1 MGASYHDLDQNLV
14 SDACEQ
20 PGNTCQCTNQHCGIP
35 TFGNGNI
42 PLSIYDIDDGGYLFP
57 WIQAVYGFLFVE
69 KYYARNL
76 IKQFQTTGSLP
87 PDVMARYNAWYAK
100 LRQNP
105 VAIYELC
112 VSSYVPAWIAMS
124 GKLPSEKLHCC
135 RSILFLIVYR
145 MNLEQSTMIGIP
157 SWNGNL
163 G

>member
-1 MGASYHDLDQNLV
+1 MKVCPVCGSPIRVLVQVQLLAEQDVDGNWGLVTNDLDQNLV

-20 PGNTCQCTNQHCGIP
+20 PGNPCQCTNQHCGIP

-105 VAIYELC
+105 VRTLC
-112 VSSYVPAWIAMS
+112 KQLRSSMDSYV
-124 GKLPSEKLHCC
+124 G
-135 RSILFLIVYR
+135 
-145 MNLEQSTMIGIP
+145 
-157 SWNGNL
+157 
-163 G
+163 